1 MLDKEKREVLE
12 YEAYIKSL
20 RESFKTLCE
29 EIEQRDA
36 ELEEECKREGY
47 GHTPHMSQ
55 EDM

>member
-1 MLDKEKREVLE
+1 MLDEEKKEVLE

-29 EIEQRDA
+29 EIEQKEIEIED
-36 ELEEECKREGY
+36 ECKHEGH

>member
-1 MLDKEKREVLE
+1 MLDEEKKEVLE

-29 EIEQRDA
+29 EIEQK
-36 ELEEECKREGY
+36 EIEIEEECKHEGH